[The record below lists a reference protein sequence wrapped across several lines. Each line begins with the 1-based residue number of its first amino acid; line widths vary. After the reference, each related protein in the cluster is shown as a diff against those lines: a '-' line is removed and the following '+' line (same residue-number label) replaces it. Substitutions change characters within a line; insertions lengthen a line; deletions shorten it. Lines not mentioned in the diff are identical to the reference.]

1 MDTTGTVGGTSDGLS
16 SNSPAAAASRWTHAA
31 SRRFQHLLDKSTPF
45 VLHRWLAFAAVAIVY
60 AVRVYFVEGF
70 YIVSYALGIHVLNL
84 LIAFLSPQ
92 VDPEFHDLSDDPSL
106 PTRGSDEFR
115 PFIRRLPEFKFWYS
129 MTKAF
134 CIAFVV
140 TFFRIF
146 DVPAFW
152 PILLIYWVLLFTLTM
167 RKQIM
172 HMVKHRY
179 VPFSFG
185 KRRYDVRAAASTE
198 SASLLPRD

>member
-1 MDTTGTVGGTSDGLS
+1 
-16 SNSPAAAASRWTHAA
+16 
-31 SRRFQHLLDKSTPF
+31 
-45 VLHRWLAFAAVAIVY
+45 
-60 AVRVYFVEGF
+60 
-70 YIVSYALGIHVLNL
+70 
-84 LIAFLSPQ
+84 
-92 VDPEFHDLSDDPSL
+92 
-106 PTRGSDEFR
+106 
-115 PFIRRLPEFKFWYS
+115 

-146 DVPAFW
+146 DVPVFW
-152 PILLIYWVLLFTLTM
+152 PILVFYWVLLFTLTM
-167 RKQIM
+167 KKQIM

>member
-1 MDTTGTVGGTSDGLS
+1 MDTVTPGATSDDLS
-16 SNSPAAAASRWTHAA
+16 SDTPAAAASRWTYAV

-45 VLHRWLAFAAVAIVY
+45 VLHRWIAFAAIAFVY
-60 AVRVYFVEGF
+60 VVRVYFVQGF
-70 YIVSYALGIHVLNL
+70 YIVSYALGIYILNL

-92 VDPEFHDLSDDPSL
+92 VDPEFHDLSDGPTL

-115 PFIRRLPEFKFWYS
+115 PFVRRLPEFKFWYS

-134 CIAFVV
+134 CIAFAV

-146 DVPAFW
+146 DVPVFW
-152 PILLIYWVLLFTLTM
+152 PILVFYWVLLFTLTM
-167 RKQIM
+167 KKQIM

-185 KRRYDVRAAASTE
+185 KRRYDVKAAASTE